1 MKRQE
6 ELIRILLK
14 SEKPLTTTELAK
26 QLSVSSRTIRSDL
39 EKIESELLVH
49 HLCLEKKPH
58 VGVWIQGAKEDKI
71 ALFLNVDQQNDTAN
85 TYSKDYR
92 IGCILVQIL
101 LGNSKIYP
109 DKFADE
115 LYVSRSTIEKDLS
128 VVSQWLKKHQLE
140 LAKNANNGLYVK
152 GNEEDIRNGLEEK
165 LDALVRHEL
174 YTKYKTAP
182 SEEEQ
187 EKARQEYLDKRGV
200 SASYR
205 W

>member
-85 TYSKDYR
+85 TY
-92 IGCILVQIL
+92 Q
-101 LGNSKIYP
+101 KIT
-109 DKFADE
+109 E
-115 LYVSRSTIEKDLS
+115 
-128 VVSQWLKKHQLE
+128 
-140 LAKNANNGLYVK
+140 
-152 GNEEDIRNGLEEK
+152 
-165 LDALVRHEL
+165 
-174 YTKYKTAP
+174 
-182 SEEEQ
+182 
-187 EKARQEYLDKRGV
+187 
-200 SASYR
+200 
-205 W
+205 

>member
-1 MKRQE
+1 MLGFGFKGRKR
-6 ELIRILLK
+6 IKLL
-14 SEKPLTTTELAK
+14 
-26 QLSVSSRTIRSDL
+26 
-39 EKIESELLVH
+39 
-49 HLCLEKKPH
+49 
-58 VGVWIQGAKEDKI
+58 
-71 ALFLNVDQQNDTAN
+71 LFLNVDQQNDTAN

-152 GNEEDIRNGLEEK
+152 GNEEDIRNAVGSLANDLNTRNLSIESFLETYNFWFYIK
-165 LDALVRHEL
+165 
-174 YTKYKTAP
+174 K
-182 SEEEQ
+182 SEVFVCE
-187 EKARQEYLDKRGV
+187 
-200 SASYR
+200 
-205 W
+205 

>member
-92 IGCILVQIL
+92 IVCILVLIL

-140 LAKNANNGLYVK
+140 LA
-152 GNEEDIRNGLEEK
+152 
-165 LDALVRHEL
+165 
-174 YTKYKTAP
+174 
-182 SEEEQ
+182 
-187 EKARQEYLDKRGV
+187 
-200 SASYR
+200 
-205 W
+205 